1 MMEDGEMATE
11 LYRGWEILPDLAGY
25 GYLATQPNY
34 DLGMP
39 CLAEATVE
47 KCKREVDQWIED
59 NSEEPAVNLLDAVR
73 AAGLRA
79 IDCTTTKDWEQWA
92 RERREYEEPYGPIGG
107 RY

>member
-1 MMEDGEMATE
+1 MAKE
-11 LYRGWEILPDLAGY
+11 LYRGWEITPDLAGY
-25 GYLATQPNY
+25 GYLATQPDY

-39 CLAEATVE
+39 CLAEPSVE

-59 NSEEPAVNLLDAVR
+59 NSDEPTGNLLDAVK

-79 IDCTTTKDWEQWA
+79 ADCTTPKQWEQWA
-92 RERREYEEPYGPIGG
+92 AERREYEDPCGYERS